1 MSSILD
7 IKKKKEE
14 KRKNM
19 EYKRIFLVVMDS
31 VGMGRAKDAAN
42 YEDEGANTLGH
53 ILEQTKIELPNLKQL
68 GLYNLLY
75 DQDEPCNGCYTNME
89 EVSNGK
95 DTLTGHSEMMGII
108 TKVPFK
114 TFTETGF
121 PKELIK
127 ELEEKTGRK
136 VIGNK
141 NASGTEIIEE
151 LGKEHMETGAMIVYT
166 SADSVLQIAAHEDII
181 PLKEL
186 YHICEIAREITKKP
200 EYKVGRIIARPFIGT
215 PGNFTRTSN
224 RHDYA
229 LDPSGITDLDELKR
243 IGLDVIAIGK
253 ISDIFNHRG
262 ITKSIKTQDN
272 LDGIHK
278 IIDTIHTSFHGLC
291 FANLNDF
298 DSKYGHRR
306 NVEGYANAL
315 KELDNHIPEI
325 LQQLKED
332 DLFILTADHGND
344 PTWKGTD
351 HTRENVP
358 LLIYSKHLSNPGRI
372 PTRKTFADLGETI
385 VDNFQGVKKEVGTS
399 FLNEITTTN

>member
-1 MSSILD
+1 M
-7 IKKKKEE
+7 
-14 KRKNM
+14 R
-19 EYKRIFLVVMDS
+19 YQRIFLVVMDS
-31 VGMGRAKDAAN
+31 VGMGRAKDAKI
-42 YEDEGANTLGH
+42 YHDEGANTLGH
-53 ILEQTKIELPNLKQL
+53 ILEKTHVELPHLNQL

-75 DQDEPCNGCYTNME
+75 VQEEPSIGCYTNME
-89 EVSNGK
+89 EISNGK

-108 TKVPFK
+108 TKVPFQ

-121 PKELIK
+121 PKELIQ

-141 NASGTEIIEE
+141 NASGTAIIEE
-151 LGKEHMETGAMIVYT
+151 LGPEHIKTGAMIVYT
-166 SADSVLQIAAHEDII
+166 SADSVLQIAAHEEVI

-200 EYKVGRIIARPFIGT
+200 EYKVGRVIARPFIGT
-215 PGNFTRTSN
+215 PGNFVRTAN

-229 LDPSGITDLDELKR
+229 LDPAGVTDLDELKR
-243 IGLDVIAIGK
+243 LGYDVIAIGK

-278 IIDTIHTSFHGLC
+278 IIDTMHTNFHGLC

-315 KELDNHIPEI
+315 KELDQYIPEM
-325 LQQLKED
+325 LQSLRED

-344 PTWKGTD
+344 PTWTGTD

-358 LLIYSKHLSNPGRI
+358 LFIYSKKLSKTGRI

-385 VDNFQGVKKEVGTS
+385 IDNFQGIKKEVGTS
-399 FLNEITTTN
+399 FLDDITRKD

>member
-1 MSSILD
+1 M
-7 IKKKKEE
+7 
-14 KRKNM
+14 R
-19 EYKRIFLVVMDS
+19 YQRIFLVVMDS
-31 VGMGRAKDAAN
+31 VGMGRAKDAKI
-42 YEDEGANTLGH
+42 YHDEGANTLGH
-53 ILEQTKIELPNLKQL
+53 ILEKTHVELPHLNQL

-75 DQDEPCNGCYTNME
+75 DQEKPSIGCYTNME
-89 EVSNGK
+89 EISNGK

-108 TKVPFK
+108 TKVPFQ

-121 PKELIK
+121 PKELIQ

-141 NASGTEIIEE
+141 NASGTAIIEE
-151 LGKEHMETGAMIVYT
+151 LGPEHIKTGAMIVYT
-166 SADSVLQIAAHEDII
+166 SADSVLQIAAHEEVI

-200 EYKVGRIIARPFIGT
+200 EYKVGRVIARPFSGT
-215 PGNFTRTSN
+215 PGNFVRTAN

-229 LDPSGITDLDELKR
+229 LDPAGVTDLDELKR
-243 IGLDVIAIGK
+243 LGYDVIAIGK

-278 IIDTIHTSFHGLC
+278 IIDTMHTNFHGLC

-315 KELDNHIPEI
+315 KELDQYIPEM
-325 LQQLKED
+325 LQSLRED

-344 PTWKGTD
+344 PTWTGTD

-358 LLIYSKHLSNPGRI
+358 LFIYSKKLSKTGRI

-385 VDNFQGVKKEVGTS
+385 IDNFQGIKKEVGTS
-399 FLNEITTTN
+399 FLDDITRKD

>member
-1 MSSILD
+1 M
-7 IKKKKEE
+7 
-14 KRKNM
+14 R
-19 EYKRIFLVVMDS
+19 YQRIFLVVMDS
-31 VGMGRAKDAAN
+31 VGMGRAKDAKI
-42 YEDEGANTLGH
+42 YHDEGANTLGH
-53 ILEQTKIELPNLKQL
+53 ILEKTHVELPHLNQL

-75 DQDEPCNGCYTNME
+75 DQEEPSIGCYTNME

-108 TKVPFK
+108 TKVPFQ

-121 PKELIK
+121 PKELIQ

-141 NASGTEIIEE
+141 NASGTAIIEE
-151 LGKEHMETGAMIVYT
+151 LGPEHIKTGAMIVYT
-166 SADSVLQIAAHEDII
+166 SADSVLQIAAHEEVI

-200 EYKVGRIIARPFIGT
+200 EYKVGRVIARPFSGT
-215 PGNFTRTSN
+215 PGNFVRTAN

-229 LDPSGITDLDELKR
+229 LDPAGVTDLDELKR
-243 IGLDVIAIGK
+243 LGYDVIAIGK

-278 IIDTIHTSFHGLC
+278 IIDTMHTNFHGLC

-315 KELDNHIPEI
+315 KELDQYIPEM
-325 LQQLKED
+325 LQSLRED

-344 PTWKGTD
+344 PTWTGTD

-358 LLIYSKHLSNPGRI
+358 LFIYSKKLSKTGRI

-385 VDNFQGVKKEVGTS
+385 IDNFQGIKKEVGTS
-399 FLNEITTTN
+399 FLDDITRKD

>member
-1 MSSILD
+1 M
-7 IKKKKEE
+7 
-14 KRKNM
+14 R
-19 EYKRIFLVVMDS
+19 YQRIFLVVMDS
-31 VGMGRAKDAAN
+31 VGMGRAKDAKI
-42 YEDEGANTLGH
+42 YHDEGANTLGH
-53 ILEQTKIELPNLKQL
+53 ILEKTHVELPHLNQL

-75 DQDEPCNGCYTNME
+75 DQEEPSIGCYTNME
-89 EVSNGK
+89 EISNGK

-108 TKVPFK
+108 TKVPFQ

-121 PKELIK
+121 PKELIQ

-141 NASGTEIIEE
+141 NASGTAIIEE
-151 LGKEHMETGAMIVYT
+151 LGPEHIKTGAMIVYT
-166 SADSVLQIAAHEDII
+166 SADSVLQIAAHEEVI

-200 EYKVGRIIARPFIGT
+200 EYKVGRVIARPFSGT
-215 PGNFTRTSN
+215 PGNFVRTAN

-229 LDPSGITDLDELKR
+229 LDPAGVTDLDELKR
-243 IGLDVIAIGK
+243 LGYDVIAIGK

-278 IIDTIHTSFHGLC
+278 IIDTMHTNFHGLC

-315 KELDNHIPEI
+315 KELDQYIPEM
-325 LQQLKED
+325 LQSLRED

-344 PTWKGTD
+344 PTWTGTD

-358 LLIYSKHLSNPGRI
+358 LFIYSKKLSKTGRI

-385 VDNFQGVKKEVGTS
+385 IDNFQGIKKEVGTS
-399 FLNEITTTN
+399 FLDDITRKDSYIY